1 MSPITCIFF
10 GRSGAGKGTQADLLL
25 KLLADTDSKNKAIYV
40 ETGAR
45 FRTFIK
51 ESASHTAKKVSD
63 TIGAGGLMP
72 AFFPIWMWSG
82 LLIDELKTG
91 NEHLVLDGVCRRHEE
106 PPILDSAFR
115 FYDRKKPV
123 VILLEVHHEAAKH
136 RLLKRGRHDDKEEKI
151 AERMRWYEADVVKA
165 MHFFEKDPYYYFV
178 RINGDQSIEDVHKDV
193 CKVLGL

>member
-25 KLLADTDSKNKAIYV
+25 KLLADTDTQNKAIYV

-51 ESASHTAKKVSD
+51 ESTSYTAKKVAE
-63 TIGAGGLMP
+63 TIGSGGLMP
-72 AFFPIWMWSG
+72 AYFPIWMWSG

-91 NEHLVLDGVCRRHEE
+91 SEHLVLDGVCRRHEE

-115 FYDRKKPV
+115 FYDRKKPT
-123 VILLEVHHEAAKH
+123 VILLEVHHESAKH

-165 MHFFEKDPYYYFV
+165 MQFFEKDPYYNFV
-178 RINGDQSIEDVHKDV
+178 RINGDQSIEDVHRDV
-193 CKVLGL
+193 RKVLGL